1 MLAAREIL
9 SKRDSSQDVTPSRL
23 TFGEIAEERFEVLE
37 SLVAAGERSARTL
50 EAQRRRY
57 NSNLRDTLGNVRV
70 QAITTRHVVDV
81 LAKMRAKRIKRGPTA
96 ELTPCRAGRCRA
108 PTSCSGRSSS
118 SRSLAVTGRTTR
130 SAACQSPSGPF
141 LETPPKLAY

>member
-1 MLAAREIL
+1 
-9 SKRDSSQDVTPSRL
+9 VTPSRL

-70 QAITTRHVVDV
+70 QAITTRHVGTCS
-81 LAKMRAKRIKRGPTA
+81 R
-96 ELTPCRAGRCRA
+96 RC
-108 PTSCSGRSSS
+108 G
-118 SRSLAVTGRTTR
+118 
-130 SAACQSPSGPF
+130 PSGSSGGRPGS
-141 LETPPKLAY
+141 